1 MSVQDGC
8 QSIYS
13 LTIKVSRTRLCFP
26 SAGLF
31 TGLRAYERPYGRRVM
46 HLASRYYK
54 SSDLMWLPSS
64 QANTPYCTH
73 RVIYIARQLPADAWA
88 SGRSSRSNFSFYCL
102 SDLRSSAYAKKRSR
116 LATICQMFYGV
127 QVFRIVSCSRAMEDM
142 SM

>member
-8 QSIYS
+8 QSGYS
-13 LTIKVSRTRLCFP
+13 LTIKVYRTRLCFP

-31 TGLRAYERPYGRRVM
+31 DGLRAYRRPSGRRVM
-46 HLASRYYK
+46 HLSSRHDK

-64 QANTPYCTH
+64 QANTAYHTH
-73 RVIYIARQLPADAWA
+73 RAIYIARQFPADAWA

-102 SDLRSSAYAKKRSR
+102 SDLRSSAYAERPR
-116 LATICQMFYGV
+116 LATICQTLYGV
-127 QVFRIVSCSRAMEDM
+127 QVFRFVSCSRAMEDM